1 MFHPTR
7 NKGAKV
13 GGTFERLREAR
24 QILALKKWLRVLE
37 KFSCNHQ
44 QTKRHD
50 SNMSSKDKTE
60 DNIPL
65 VAVKPH
71 KSSYFRTTS
80 CFEEPEVSLL
90 LINPDFITNHSFF
103 RILP

>member
-1 MFHPTR
+1 MFHSTT
-7 NKGAKV
+7 NKGLKV
-13 GGTFERLREAR
+13 DGTFERLRDFR
-24 QILALKKWLRVLE
+24 QILAINRWLRVLE

-50 SNMSSKDKTE
+50 TNMSSKDKTE

-90 LINPDFITNHSFF
+90 I
-103 RILP
+103 